1 MDRFQL
7 DKGMI
12 VRQDEQVDELLFR
25 EELTE
30 SLEGTIVGG
39 GAPCNKEIS
48 ARLRA
53 EQITP
58 YKSLGFASEDLCV
71 AELVWKMHQ
80 NQQDGSE

>member
-1 MDRFQL
+1 
-7 DKGMI
+7 MI